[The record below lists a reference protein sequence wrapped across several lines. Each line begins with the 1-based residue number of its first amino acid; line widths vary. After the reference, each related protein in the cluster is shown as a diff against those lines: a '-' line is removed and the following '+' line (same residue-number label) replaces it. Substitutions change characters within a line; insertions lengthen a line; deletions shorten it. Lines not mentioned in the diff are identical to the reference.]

1 MFSLHNQVLEVRKCM
16 GKMRIAKWQTRLD
29 FSNAAKS
36 NRDYF
41 SQTNKK
47 MMIYS
52 HYAVNM
58 VLKLRIIQIWPQ
70 VEYFGSVFNRDDDV
84 KQGCVANGNMRME
97 MELTTSKVDT
107 KL

>member
-1 MFSLHNQVLEVRKCM
+1 MD
-16 GKMRIAKWQTRLD
+16 KMRIAKRQTKLD
-29 FSNAAKS
+29 FSNTAKS

-41 SQTNKK
+41 SHTNK

-52 HYAVNM
+52 HCAAKM
-58 VLKLRIIQIWPQ
+58 VMKLRVIQIWPQ
-70 VEYFGSVFNRDDDV
+70 DEYFGSVFNRDDDDV

>member
-1 MFSLHNQVLEVRKCM
+1 
-16 GKMRIAKWQTRLD
+16 
-29 FSNAAKS
+29 
-36 NRDYF
+36 
-41 SQTNKK
+41 
-47 MMIYS
+47 MIYS

-70 VEYFGSVFNRDDDV
+70 DEYFGSVFNRDDV

>member
-1 MFSLHNQVLEVRKCM
+1 M
-16 GKMRIAKWQTRLD
+16 D

-70 VEYFGSVFNRDDDV
+70 DEYFGSVFNRDDDV